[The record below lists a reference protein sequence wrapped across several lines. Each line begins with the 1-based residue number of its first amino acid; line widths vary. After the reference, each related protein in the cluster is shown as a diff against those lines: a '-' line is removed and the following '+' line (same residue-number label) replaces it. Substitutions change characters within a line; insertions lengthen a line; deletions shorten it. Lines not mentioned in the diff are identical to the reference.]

1 MLSVILETFSLLSKK
16 DKVKFYQLTLLLIVV
31 GAFEVVGVASI
42 LPFVAILS
50 NRKVIHSN
58 EYLEWLYSIAGFSS
72 EKSFLIFFGC
82 LVLSFLLF
90 SIVLKA
96 ISQWGANVFS
106 QNCRFELSQ
115 RFFRGYLSRP
125 YSYFVE
131 THSAHLSKALLSEV
145 NQLATNAIMPVTQLV
160 SSLVVA
166 LLLTALLFA
175 VNPTITMLA
184 FIFLAIPYAFIIFKT
199 NAYLDNLGQRRRNAN
214 RERFHIIAESLNGIK
229 DIKAMRLEEACVN
242 AFQRPA
248 REFSTVGIQK
258 AVATM
263 LPGHIFQGFTLVA
276 LMSLLIFLLIHSET
290 RLEQAIPTI
299 VLFVIAT
306 NRLQGSTQ
314 QIFQAISSMRFA
326 RAALNEIMN
335 DQMEIE
341 KLKEKN
347 KSLKKVQ
354 IKSVKTDIAF
364 ANVNFS
370 YPGHQKVILDNLNM
384 RIKIGSSVAIV
395 GATGAGKS
403 TIIDILLGLITP
415 SSGEINIDGEKLTEG
430 NIDSWLDKIGYVSQ
444 SIFLKDDSVA
454 ANIAFG
460 QLPDEMDLN
469 TVEKAARL
477 ACIDDFIRNDLPSGY
492 HTNVGE
498 RGVKLSGGQCQRIS
512 IARALY
518 RDPKVLIFDEA
529 TSALDK
535 RTEKKIV
542 ENIRAQQSGC
552 TIIMVAHRFS
562 TIEHCDTIF
571 LMDEG
576 KLIAHGS
583 YKNLLEK
590 NETFKHLAGSATSL

>member
-1 MLSVILETFSLLSKK
+1 
-16 DKVKFYQLTLLLIVV
+16 
-31 GAFEVVGVASI
+31 
-42 LPFVAILS
+42 
-50 NRKVIHSN
+50 
-58 EYLEWLYSIAGFSS
+58 
-72 EKSFLIFFGC
+72 
-82 LVLSFLLF
+82 
-90 SIVLKA
+90 
-96 ISQWGANVFS
+96 
-106 QNCRFELSQ
+106 
-115 RFFRGYLSRP
+115 
-125 YSYFVE
+125 
-131 THSAHLSKALLSEV
+131 
-145 NQLATNAIMPVTQLV
+145 
-160 SSLVVA
+160 
-166 LLLTALLFA
+166 
-175 VNPTITMLA
+175 
-184 FIFLAIPYAFIIFKT
+184 
-199 NAYLDNLGQRRRNAN
+199 
-214 RERFHIIAESLNGIK
+214 
-229 DIKAMRLEEACVN
+229 
-242 AFQRPA
+242 
-248 REFSTVGIQK
+248 
-258 AVATM
+258 
-263 LPGHIFQGFTLVA
+263 
-276 LMSLLIFLLIHSET
+276 
-290 RLEQAIPTI
+290 
-299 VLFVIAT
+299 
-306 NRLQGSTQ
+306 
-314 QIFQAISSMRFA
+314 MRFA

-354 IKSVKTDIAF
+354 IKSVKNDIAF
-364 ANVNFS
+364 TDVNFS

-384 RIKIGSSVAIV
+384 RIKIGSSIAIV

-460 QLPDEMDLN
+460 QLPDEMDLD

-576 KLIAHGS
+576 RLIAQGS
-583 YKNLLEK
+583 YKNLLDK
-590 NETFKHLAGSATSL
+590 NETFKKLAGSAPSTVTL